1 MTPLTL
7 LLTLAQVPIPTPV
20 PTTPGIHVGCTAD
33 SMAAA
38 LAGSIAISVVG
49 RWTCYAINKTSTTLT
64 LSRAE
69 FALEFIELRQLDQAD
84 VADVFNQKQKMTKAA
99 KFARLA
105 EFIGLAA
112 LIATGQ
118 NYWKPAAEV
127 VKALGVG
134 TYGATK
140 LGEYFKNQIPS
151 TTNALSNLLTSDVV
165 LKPGQSIQWKVY
177 CSKIPGASHIGPRI
191 LAGVQ

>member
-1 MTPLTL
+1 MIPLSL
-7 LLTLAQVPIPTPV
+7 LLMLAQAPAPSTVPSL
-20 PTTPGIHVGCTAD
+20 GLRVGCTAD
-33 SMAAA
+33 AMAVAR
-38 LAGSIAISVVG
+38 AGSLAATEMG
-49 RWTCYAINKTSTTLT
+49 RWTCYAINKTTTTLT

-69 FALEFIELRQLDQAD
+69 FALEFMELRQLDQAD

-99 KFARLA
+99 KFARMA
-105 EFIGLAA
+105 EFIGIAA

-140 LGEYFKNQIPS
+140 LGEYFTKQIPS
-151 TTNALSNLLTSDVV
+151 TTNALANLLVADVV

-177 CSKIPGASHIGPRI
+177 ASKIHNASSLGPRI